1 MAVVYKHTRLDT
13 GKIFYIGIGKNI
25 SRAYNKNHRT
35 NWWKKIVK
43 KSTYVVDIL
52 FDDIPYQEAIEVEK
66 YLIKYYGRKDL
77 GLGELVNMTDGGEG
91 TENPTPHHIEAIIK
105 SNKNRVC
112 SIETRIKL
120 KENCANFGNRNG
132 MFGSNRILGENP
144 NSKIVLDIETGV
156 FYSSLKEVSILYD
169 VNYRTLVKKLCG
181 QNKNNTNF
189 RYV

>member
-1 MAVVYKHTRLDT
+1 MAIVYKHTRLDT
-13 GKIFYIGIGKNI
+13 NKVFYIGIGKNI

-35 NWWKKIVK
+35 IWWKKVINK
-43 KSTYVVDIL
+43 TPYVVDIL
-52 FDDIPYQEAIEVEK
+52 FDNISYQEAIEIEK

-105 SNKNRVC
+105 SNKNRIY
-112 SIETRIKL
+112 SEETRKKISK
-120 KENCANFGNRNG
+120 KCANFGSKNG
-132 MFGSNRILGENP
+132 MFGSKRILDQNP

-156 FYSSLKEVSILYD
+156 FYSSLKEVSILY
-169 VNYRTLVKKLCG
+169 NIRYENLVKKLCG

>member
-13 GKIFYIGIGKNI
+13 NKVFYIGIGKNI

-35 NWWKKIVK
+35 IWWKKVINK
-43 KSTYVVDIL
+43 TPYVVDIL
-52 FDDIPYQEAIEVEK
+52 FDNITYQEAIKIEK

-91 TENPTPHHIEAIIK
+91 TENPTPHHISAIIK
-105 SNKNRVC
+105 SNKSRVY
-112 SIETRIKL
+112 SEETRKKISK
-120 KENCANFGNRNG
+120 KCANFGSKNG
-132 MFGSNRILGENP
+132 MFGSNRILDQNP
-144 NSKIVLDIETGV
+144 NCKIVLDIETGV
-156 FYSSLKEVSILYD
+156 FYSSLKEVSILY
-169 VNYRTLVKKLCG
+169 NIRYGNLVKKLCG